1 MAKIFKNFM
10 YNSVY
15 QIVAIII
22 PLVTAPY
29 LARVLGPDNLGVEG
43 YVLSV
48 SQIFYTLGMIGLTNY
63 ATREIAYVREDDHK
77 RSKVFWEMILARV
90 IVFCVTVMIYF
101 TFAHFSPYKIYFLI
115 QVVWLFA
122 MFFDASWFFAGM
134 ENFAITVARN
144 LVVRILTIVC
154 IFVFVKKEEDLFL
167 YIALCALSQLFG
179 TFSIFPQLK
188 KYVHYVSLKELE
200 VRKHFLPSFKVF
212 LPQVASILY
221 LQVDKVM
228 IEALAGDI
236 KQVAYYSKA
245 EQLIKA
251 PLALITAV
259 STVMMPRIAN
269 EFVNDNKE
277 KIKEYLDGSLTF
289 LMMMAWPVAFG
300 MAGVAHTMIPWF
312 LGEDYMPAAT
322 AMVVLAPIIISIAAS
337 SLSANQYL
345 LATNQTRQMTISYSA
360 SAVANLVVNAML
372 IPKYGFIGAA
382 IGTIVAEYMVFV
394 MQYYV
399 MNKQVSIM
407 KSFIKCL
414 KYAVY
419 SLIMFIVISILGN
432 QMAPTVITTMIQVI
446 VGVIIYIIFLL
457 ITKDKFFFFAVK
469 KVLNRR

>member
-1 MAKIFKNFM
+1 M
-10 YNSVY
+10 
-15 QIVAIII
+15 
-22 PLVTAPY
+22 
-29 LARVLGPDNLGVEG
+29 
-43 YVLSV
+43 
-48 SQIFYTLGMIGLTNY
+48 
-63 ATREIAYVREDDHK
+63 
-77 RSKVFWEMILARV
+77 
-90 IVFCVTVMIYF
+90 
-101 TFAHFSPYKIYFLI
+101 
-115 QVVWLFA
+115 
-122 MFFDASWFFAGM
+122 
-134 ENFAITVARN
+134 
-144 LVVRILTIVC
+144 
-154 IFVFVKKEEDLFL
+154 KKETNNLQKVLEYVTYMMVGSYFKK
-167 YIALCALSQLFG
+167 CKC
-179 TFSIFPQLK
+179 FSSWLESSMLIE
-188 KYVHYVSLKELE
+188 YKETKLNTQ
-200 VRKHFLPSFKVF
+200 F
-212 LPQVASILY
+212 
-221 LQVDKVM
+221 M
-228 IEALAGDI
+228 IEEICNDTKHI
-236 KQVAYYSKA
+236 AYYSQA
-245 EQLIKA
+245 EKLIKA
-251 PLALITAV
+251 PIALITAV
-259 STVMMPRIAN
+259 SSVMMPRIAN
-269 EFVNDNKE
+269 EFSRNNMD
-277 KIKEYLDGSLTF
+277 KIKGYLSLTLRG
-289 LMMMAWPVAFG
+289 LMIMAWPVAFG

-360 SAVANLVVNAML
+360 SAVANLVVNAMI

-457 ITKDKFFFFAVK
+457 ITKDKFFFVAFK